1 MAKRTSYDPSNKPGF
16 VPPLS
21 CGEKKG
27 LSRKAAGVSLLA
39 RSTRRAASPPG
50 ARARVRLSGADA
62 LRLATASSRAR
73 LSDSV
78 AHGEAFDWAPAPLH
92 RRRCGFS
99 LHPGEGLGAERG
111 LVTCALAV
119 GVGARSRDGTARFVA
134 QNIFTRKRVFSI
146 LGVFNSSFSY
156 SQSSPAR

>member
-16 VPPLS
+16 VPLPLS

-50 ARARVRLSGADA
+50 ARARVRLPGADA
-62 LRLATASSRAR
+62 LRLATAASRAR

-92 RRRCGFS
+92 RRR
-99 LHPGEGLGAERG
+99 A
-111 LVTCALAV
+111 
-119 GVGARSRDGTARFVA
+119 SR
-134 QNIFTRKRVFSI
+134 FTRGKGSERSGG
-146 LGVFNSSFSY
+146 L
-156 SQSSPAR
+156 